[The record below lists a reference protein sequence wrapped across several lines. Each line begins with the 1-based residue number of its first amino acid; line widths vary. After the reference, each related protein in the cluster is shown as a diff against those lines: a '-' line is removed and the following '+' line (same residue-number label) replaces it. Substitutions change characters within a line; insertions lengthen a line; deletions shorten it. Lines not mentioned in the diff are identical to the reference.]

1 MSLAESLMMEFE
13 EQAPLTRK
21 FLERLPQ
28 EKLTWKPHEKSMT
41 AGQLALHIAQVPGS
55 TARLVQQNPAQ
66 APEFSTLRRQPATL
80 QEVLKAHDESVATVR
95 SQLAKFDDQA
105 MLELWRLKQGDRELF
120 AWPRAKFVRDVMLS
134 HWYQHR
140 GQFSVYLRMLNVAVP
155 ATWGPS
161 ADELPGFL
169 QKAQP
174 A

>member
-1 MSLAESLMMEFE
+1 MSLAENLIIEFE

-21 FLERLPQ
+21 FLERLPE
-28 EKLTWKPHEKSMT
+28 EKLTWKPHEKSMA

-55 TARLVQQNPAQ
+55 IARLVQQNPAQ
-66 APEFSTLRRQPATL
+66 APDFSRLRTQPANL
-80 QEVLKAHDESVATVR
+80 QEVLKAHDESAATVR
-95 SQLAKFDDQA
+95 GQLAKFDDKA
-105 MLELWRLKQGDRELF
+105 MQELWRLKQGDRELF
-120 AWPRAKFVRDVMLS
+120 ASPRAKFLRDVMLS

-140 GQFSVYLRMLNVAVP
+140 GQFGVYLRMLNVAVP

-169 QKAQP
+169 QKAQS